1 LGAGFSSE
9 GKQDL
14 TIPHIRLHQ
23 HEGTDEKLL
32 TGLFKRVGAAIR
44 GRTVVDDDLM
54 DEIEEALIQADVN
67 VNLALEIVEHLRERA
82 EKQHITDPEGLFA
95 LLRGEVKNILKPAE
109 RSLNTGVSAPTTFLV
124 LGVNGVGKTTTIAK
138 IANWYRS
145 AGNQVLIAAA
155 DTFRAAAIE
164 QLEEWA
170 RRANCELVRQQQ
182 GSDPSAVVYDAMQAA
197 QARGANLVIIDTA
210 GRIHTKHNLVEEL
223 AKINRVVE
231 RELGRPVDEKLLVI
245 DGTTGQNAISQVRE
259 FHNAV
264 GVTGLVVTKLDGSAK
279 GGIVL
284 SLVKEFGI
292 PIKLLG
298 VGEKLDGLRLF
309 SADEYAEAMF
319 EDNGN

>member
-1 LGAGFSSE
+1 
-9 GKQDL
+9 
-14 TIPHIRLHQ
+14 
-23 HEGTDEKLL
+23 LL
-32 TGLFKRVGAAIR
+32 KGLFKRVGAAIR

-82 EKQHITDPEGLFA
+82 EKQHITEPEGLFA

-109 RSLNTGVSAPTTFLV
+109 KPLNTGATAPTTFLV

-138 IANWYRS
+138 IAHWYRS

-197 QARGANLVIIDTA
+197 KARGANLVIVDTA
-210 GRIHTKHNLVEEL
+210 GRLHTKHNLIEEL

-284 SLVKEFGI
+284 SLIKEFGI

-309 SADEYAEAMF
+309 SAEEYAEAMF

>member
-1 LGAGFSSE
+1 ML
-9 GKQDL
+9 K
-14 TIPHIRLHQ
+14 
-23 HEGTDEKLL
+23 
-32 TGLFKRVGAAIR
+32 GLFKRVGAAIR

-82 EKQHITDPEGLFA
+82 EKQHITEPEGLFA

-109 RSLNTGVSAPTTFLV
+109 KPLNTGATAPTTFLV

-138 IANWYRS
+138 IAHWYRS

-197 QARGANLVIIDTA
+197 KARGANLVIVDTA
-210 GRIHTKHNLVEEL
+210 GRLHTKHNLIEEL

-284 SLVKEFGI
+284 SLIKEFGI

-309 SADEYAEAMF
+309 SAEEYAEAMF

>member
-1 LGAGFSSE
+1 
-9 GKQDL
+9 
-14 TIPHIRLHQ
+14 
-23 HEGTDEKLL
+23 LL
-32 TGLFKRVGAAIR
+32 KGLFKRVGAAIR
-44 GRTVVDDDLM
+44 GRTVVDEDLM
-54 DEIEEALIQADVN
+54 EEIEEALIQADVN

-82 EKQHITDPEGLFA
+82 EKQHITNPEGLFA

-109 RSLNTGVSAPTTFLV
+109 KPLNTGTTAPTTFLV

-138 IANWYRS
+138 IAHWYRS

-164 QLEEWA
+164 QLQEWA
-170 RRANCELVRQQQ
+170 RRVNCELVRQQQ
-182 GSDPSAVVYDAMQAA
+182 GSDPSAVVYDALQAA
-197 QARGANLVIIDTA
+197 KARGANLLIVDTA
-210 GRIHTKHNLVEEL
+210 GRLHTKHNLMEEL
-223 AKINRVVE
+223 AKICRLVE
-231 RELGRPVDEKLLVI
+231 RELGRPADEKLLVI
-245 DGTTGQNAISQVRE
+245 DGTTGQNAINQVRE

-309 SADEYAEAMF
+309 SAEEYAQAMF

>member
-1 LGAGFSSE
+1 ML
-9 GKQDL
+9 K
-14 TIPHIRLHQ
+14 
-23 HEGTDEKLL
+23 
-32 TGLFKRVGAAIR
+32 GLFKRVGAAIR
-44 GRTVVDDDLM
+44 GRAVVDDDLM

-82 EKQHITDPEGLFA
+82 EKQHITEPEGLFA

-109 RSLNTGVSAPTTFLV
+109 KPLNTGATAPTTFLV

-138 IANWYRS
+138 IAHWYRS

-197 QARGANLVIIDTA
+197 KARGANLVIVDTA
-210 GRIHTKHNLVEEL
+210 GRLHTKHNLIEEL

-284 SLVKEFGI
+284 SLIKEFGI

-309 SADEYAEAMF
+309 SAEEYAEAMF

>member
-1 LGAGFSSE
+1 
-9 GKQDL
+9 
-14 TIPHIRLHQ
+14 
-23 HEGTDEKLL
+23 
-32 TGLFKRVGAAIR
+32 
-44 GRTVVDDDLM
+44 M

-82 EKQHITDPEGLFA
+82 EKQHITEPEGLFA

-109 RSLNTGVSAPTTFLV
+109 KPLNTGTTAPTTFLV

-138 IANWYRS
+138 IAHWYRS

-197 QARGANLVIIDTA
+197 KARGANLVIVDTA
-210 GRIHTKHNLVEEL
+210 GRLHTKHNLIEEL
-223 AKINRVVE
+223 AKINRVIE
-231 RELGRPVDEKLLVI
+231 KELGRPADEKLLVI
-245 DGTTGQNAISQVRE
+245 DGTTGQNAINQVRE

-309 SADEYAEAMF
+309 SAEEYAQAMF
-319 EDNGN
+319 DDNGN